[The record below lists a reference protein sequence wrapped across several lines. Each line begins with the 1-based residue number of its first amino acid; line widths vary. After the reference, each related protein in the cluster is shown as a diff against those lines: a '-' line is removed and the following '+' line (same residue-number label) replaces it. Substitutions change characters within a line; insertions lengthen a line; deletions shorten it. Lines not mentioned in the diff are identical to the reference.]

1 MISGVKDPCV
11 IQFRVNSDQRYS
23 GVIQWY
29 PLFEDFYEESG
40 STSEGQNPI
49 LQVWIGN
56 MFFTKPFSL
65 DILGK
70 NSGEI

>member
-40 STSEGQNPI
+40 SISEGQNPI
-49 LQVWIGN
+49 LQVWIVICFLPN
-56 MFFTKPFSL
+56 HFP
-65 DILGK
+65 
-70 NSGEI
+70 